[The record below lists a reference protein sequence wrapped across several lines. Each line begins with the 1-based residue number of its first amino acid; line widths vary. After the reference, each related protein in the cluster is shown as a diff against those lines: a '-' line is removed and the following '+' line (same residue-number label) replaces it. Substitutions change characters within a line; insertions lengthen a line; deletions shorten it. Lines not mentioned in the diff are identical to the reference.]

1 MAFNVNE
8 LVLDKVRSLTAHNL
22 TDGEM
27 LFRLTSLEDPSLSC
41 TAEGEEVV
49 DAIGALI
56 TTLYRAKKATFSASN
71 SLISLDLAA
80 AQYGTNKEVGS
91 STSMIEVPTYE
102 VLTVDKGKVSLKKI
116 PTQKT
121 VKIDDADTTVYD
133 IGYIYTL
140 ERNEIGTSYAQDYT
154 ATAADA
160 SNFLISE
167 VKETVDGEEV
177 VTGVTITVPTS
188 VADGSK
194 IYVDYKYKTE
204 NANRIANKTSNFPES
219 CSMKIYAYF
228 RDKCNDNLIYSGIIV
243 SPKAKLNP
251 EQVELALTSTGKHA
265 FEFTMMRDYCDEDA
279 ELFSIIVA
287 E

>member
-8 LVLDKVRSLTAHNL
+8 LVLDKVRSLTAHKL
-22 TDGEM
+22 DDGEM

-41 TAEGEEVV
+41 TAESEEVV

-80 AQYGTNKEVGS
+80 HQYGTEKEIGS
-91 STSMIEVPTYE
+91 STNMIEVPTYDI
-102 VLTVDKGKVSLKKI
+102 LTVSGGKVAPKKM
-116 PTQKT
+116 PTYTEVEVDGVKT
-121 VKIDDADTTVYD
+121 KVYD

-140 ERNEIGTSYAQDYT
+140 ENNEIGTTYAHDLT
-154 ATAADA
+154 DTAATTEK
-160 SNFLISE
+160 FI
-167 VKETVDGEEV
+167 VKEVEDDKQV
-177 VTGVTITVPTS
+177 VTGVEITVPTT
-188 VADGSK
+188 VKDGTK

-204 NANRIANKTSNFPES
+204 KANRISNKTSQFPES

-228 RDKCNDNLIYSGIIV
+228 RDKCNDNTIYSGIII